1 LPLGAA
7 GFPLFVGWKSAAP
20 SDKKM
25 INVFIGASV
34 IHKKKSPKNF
44 KINLMTIRKW
54 HWMSSALCFVCMLL
68 FSVTGIT
75 LNHAADI
82 EASPT
87 TVHLEGVVPEE
98 LLKAISLNDAQKNI
112 TVPDSIL
119 NWFETNHEIRFANNQ
134 AEVNDGELYLVLP
147 RPGGDAW
154 LSIVTETGDFE
165 YESTSRGWI
174 SYFNDIH
181 KGRNTGSAWIYFMDV
196 FAIACIIFSVTGF
209 LLLQRYADTRSKTWP
224 LVIAGLLV
232 PIFFMMFLIHS

>member
-1 LPLGAA
+1 
-7 GFPLFVGWKSAAP
+7 
-20 SDKKM
+20 M
-25 INVFIGASV
+25 INVFIGVSV

-181 KGRNTGSAWIYFMDV
+181 KGRNTGNAWIYFMDV